1 MWKVKSLKVYR
12 SDGKY
17 LVFIKAANDEIT
29 KVKEYVLLLFFLNS
43 VKVFRKTY
51 DNMQSMPMPN
61 QEINIEQMEEAEDAI
76 ITL

>member
-29 KVKEYVLLLFFLNS
+29 KVKEYVLLLFF
-43 VKVFRKTY
+43 KFC
-51 DNMQSMPMPN
+51 
-61 QEINIEQMEEAEDAI
+61 
-76 ITL
+76 